1 MATLS
6 DLVYN
11 NDYKKLGPARAAIG
25 QGLMMGW
32 GDEAEAWL
40 RSKLKDNE
48 YDPELKQIQSEYG
61 KYSAEN
67 PNASTALEFAG
78 GALPAVFAPEV
89 SLPKILGSATEGA
102 YRRGMGLGALQGA
115 IAGAGNAKEG
125 ERTLGAEYGAA
136 SGATLGVGIP
146 ALMRGTG
153 ASIKWLRERLA
164 PTESFIENQALGK
177 VANAIK
183 EDELTPSNI
192 NRTVMYDQARGI
204 PSTIGN
210 ASPALVDLTD
220 TVAQRSGP
228 SGRLVD
234 QVLGE
239 QKAGARERV
248 YQRARNEISSGNYYE
263 DAKKLAEDLS
273 AKAQPLYDAA
283 YAHGEVDNPF
293 INELLVS
300 PRFQSFFRKGQQIAK
315 DKQLVARA
323 NGEDPSQ
330 YELRNIYSTDPVTGE
345 AVVSTLPDV
354 RTLDYIKKGID
365 AQINSLFKA
374 GKSTDAY
381 NLKDMREVLLN
392 KLDDAVPAYKTAR
405 REYAG
410 DKEVINAMEAGYK
423 DFPHLDHEEVE
434 NMVNKMSNAEKEAFK
449 TGVVRNIHSVIMDP
463 SNNMNAAAKIIQSP
477 ETQKSLSVLF
487 DSPAHF
493 DLFKSAMMREAQL
506 YDQANRIMGGSQTGR
521 RTQARERFEQ
531 GPDVGG
537 VIADAAR
544 SGFGE
549 SLMNL
554 GLGAIRSAQMPDKVA
569 HKVSELLMSKDPHD
583 VAAAVKALEN
593 YNAKA
598 KISAK
603 ALNRAELAGVGGIGA
618 AQYSPPTYESDVRP
632 SIYDALEKRN
642 STESEQ
648 PTRPSIYDALEARKN
663 KNIPGSKM
671 GATE

>member
-6 DLVYN
+6 DDN
-11 NDYKKLGPARAAIG
+11 YKKLGPARAAIG

-40 RSKLKDNE
+40 RSKLQNDE
-48 YDPELKQIQSEYG
+48 YEPELKQIQSEYG

-67 PNASTALEFAG
+67 PSSSTALEFAG
-78 GALPAVFAPEV
+78 GALPAVFTPEAA
-89 SLPKILGSATEGA
+89 LPKILGSAATGA
-102 YRRGMGLGALQGA
+102 YKRGMGLGALQGA

-136 SGATLGVGIP
+136 SGATLGAAVP

-153 ASIKWLRERLA
+153 AGLGWLRERLT
-164 PTESFIENQALGK
+164 PTESVIENRALGK
-177 VANAIK
+177 VAEAIK

-204 PSTIGN
+204 PSTIAN
-210 ASPALVDLTD
+210 ASPSLVELAD

-273 AKAQPLYDAA
+273 AKAQPLYDTA
-283 YAHGEVDNPF
+283 YAHGEVDDPH
-293 INELLVS
+293 INELLTS

-330 YELRNIYSTDPVTGE
+330 YELRDIYSVDPTTGE
-345 AVVSTLPDV
+345 TVVSTLPDV

-392 KLDDAVPAYKTAR
+392 KLDAAVPAYKTAR

-423 DFPHLDHEEVE
+423 DFPHLDHEEVQT
-434 NMVNKMSNAEKEAFK
+434 MVDKMSSAEKEAFK

-477 ETQKSLSVLF
+477 ETQKSLSALF
-487 DSPAHF
+487 DSPAQF
-493 DLFKSAMMREAQL
+493 DLFKSAMLREGQL

-537 VIADAAR
+537 VVSDAIR
-544 SGFGE
+544 SGWKD

-554 GLGAIRSAQMPDKVA
+554 TTDVINSSQMSDKVA
-569 HKVSELLMSKDPHD
+569 HKVSQLLMSKDPHE
-583 VAAAVKALEN
+583 VAAAVRALEN

-598 KISAK
+598 NVGAK

-618 AQYSPPTYESDVRP
+618 AQYSSPTYESNARP

-642 STESEQ
+642 SIESEK

-663 KNIPGSKM
+663 RNIPGSKM

>member
-11 NDYKKLGPARAAIG
+11 NDYKKLGPARAAVG

-40 RSKLKDNE
+40 RSKLGENDYE
-48 YDPELKQIQSEYG
+48 PELKQVQSEYG

-67 PNASTALEFAG
+67 PSSSTALEFAG
-78 GALPAVFAPEV
+78 GALPAVLVPEV
-89 SLPKILGSATEGA
+89 TLPKILGSAAAGA
-102 YRRGMGLGALQGA
+102 YKRGMGLGAVQGA

-125 ERTLGAEYGAA
+125 ERQLGAEYGAA
-136 SGATLGVGIP
+136 SGATLGAAIP
-146 ALMRGTG
+146 ALTRSGG
-153 ASIKWLRERLA
+153 AAINWLRERLA
-164 PTESFIENQALGK
+164 PTESYIENRALGK
-177 VANAIK
+177 VAGAIK

-204 PSTIGN
+204 PSTIAN
-210 ASPALVDLTD
+210 ASPSLVDLAD

-248 YQRARNEISSGNYYE
+248 YQRARNDISSGNYYE
-263 DAKKLAEDLS
+263 DAERLADDLS
-273 AKAQPLYDAA
+273 AKAKPLYDEA
-283 YAHGEVDNPF
+283 YEHGIVDDPI
-293 INELLVS
+293 INELLNS
-300 PRFQSFFRKGQQIAK
+300 PRFKSAFREGKQIAK
-315 DKQLVARA
+315 DRQTVARA
-323 NGEDPSQ
+323 RGEDPSEYQ
-330 YELRNIYSTDPVTGE
+330 LVDVYNSDPITGTPIR
-345 AVVSTLPDV
+345 TLPDV

-365 AQINSLFKA
+365 SKIDTLFKA
-374 GKSTDAY
+374 GKKTDAL
-381 NLKDMREVLLN
+381 NLKDMRNELLN
-392 KLDDAVPAYKTAR
+392 RLDDIVPAYKTAR

-423 DFPHLDHEEVE
+423 DFPHLDHEEVQSMLG
-434 NMVNKMSNAEKEAFK
+434 NMSNAEKEAFK
-449 TGVVRNIHSVIMDP
+449 TGVVRNIHSIVMDP
-463 SNNMNAAAKIIQSP
+463 SNNMNAAAKVIQSP

-493 DLFKSAMMREAQL
+493 DLFKSAMLREAQL

-554 GLGAIRSAQMPDKVA
+554 GLGAMRSAQMPDKVA
-569 HKVSELLMSKDPHD
+569 HKVSELLMSKDPHE
-583 VAAAVKALEN
+583 VAAAVKALEQ
-593 YNAKA
+593 YNVKA
-598 KISAK
+598 QIGAK
-603 ALNRAELAGVGGIGA
+603 ALNRSELAGVGGVGA
-618 AQYSPPTYESDVRP
+618 SQYSPPTYENNARP
-632 SIYDALEKRN
+632 SIYDALEKEQN
-642 STESEQ
+642 TQLEQ
-648 PTRPSIYDALEARKN
+648 PKRSKIYEDIEAE

-671 GATE
+671 GAK

>member
-40 RSKLKDNE
+40 RSKLKNDE
-48 YDPELKQIQSEYG
+48 YEPELKQIQSEYG

-102 YRRGMGLGALQGA
+102 YRRGMGLGAIQGA

-125 ERTLGAEYGAA
+125 ERSMGAQYGAA
-136 SGATLGVGIP
+136 SGATLGAGVP

-153 ASIKWLRERLA
+153 AGINWLRERLA

-204 PSTIGN
+204 PSTIAN
-210 ASPALVDLTD
+210 ASPALVDLAD

-248 YQRARNEISSGNYYE
+248 YQRARNEISDGNYYE

-273 AKAQPLYDAA
+273 AKAQPLYNTA
-283 YAHGEVDNPF
+283 YAHGEVDDPF

-477 ETQKSLSVLF
+477 ETQKSLSTLF
-487 DSPAHF
+487 DSPAQF
-493 DLFKSAMMREAQL
+493 DLFKSAMTREAQL

-569 HKVSELLMSKDPHD
+569 HKVSELLMSKDPHE

-593 YNAKA
+593 YNAKE

-618 AQYSPPTYESDVRP
+618 VQYSPPTYESDVRP

>member
-40 RSKLKDNE
+40 RSKLGDNDYE
-48 YDPELKQIQSEYG
+48 PELKQVQSEYG

-67 PNASTALEFAG
+67 PSSSTALEFAG
-78 GALPAVFAPEV
+78 GALPAVFVPEV
-89 SLPKILGSATEGA
+89 TLPKILGSAVTGA
-102 YRRGMGLGALQGA
+102 YKRGMGLGALQGA

-125 ERTLGAEYGAA
+125 ERSMGAQYGAA
-136 SGATLGVGIP
+136 SGATLGAAVP

-204 PSTIGN
+204 PSTIAN

-263 DAKKLAEDLS
+263 DAKRLSEDLS

-330 YELRNIYSTDPVTGE
+330 YELRNIYSTDPATGE
-345 AVVSTLPDV
+345 TVVSTLPDV

-423 DFPHLDHEEVE
+423 DFPHLDHEEIQS
-434 NMVNKMSNAEKEAFK
+434 MLGKMSNAEKEAFK
-449 TGVVRNIHSVIMDP
+449 TGVVRHIHSVVMDP
-463 SNNMNAAAKIIQSP
+463 SSNMNAAARVIESP
-477 ETQKSLSVLF
+477 ETQKSLKELF

-493 DLFKSAMMREAQL
+493 DLYKSALLRESQL
-506 YDQANRIMGGSQTGR
+506 FQQANQIMGGAQTGR
-521 RTQARERFEQ
+521 RIQSRERFEQ
-531 GPDVGG
+531 GP
-537 VIADAAR
+537 AFDAAITDAV
-544 SGFGE
+544 SGVGPWK
-549 SLMNL
+549 SLQNI
-554 GLGAIRSAQMPDKVA
+554 AARVANRAVMPDKIA

-583 VAAAVKALEN
+583 VAAAVKALE
-593 YNAKA
+593 
-598 KISAK
+598 
-603 ALNRAELAGVGGIGA
+603 
-618 AQYSPPTYESDVRP
+618 D
-632 SIYDALEKRN
+632 YDARAITGAHISEHVEGGLTMGASNLQQTRQEANQDKEINYDIGKHERMLEGPDI
-642 STESEQ
+642 SEHK
-648 PTRPSIYDALEARKN
+648 Y
-663 KNIPGSKM
+663 KNIPGDKM

>member
-1 MATLS
+1 MANAS
-6 DLVYN
+6 DYE
-11 NDYKKLGPARAAIG
+11 KLGPSRAAIG

-40 RSKLKDNE
+40 RSKLGDNDYE
-48 YDPELKQIQSEYG
+48 PELEQVQSEYG

-67 PNASTALEFAG
+67 PSSSTALEFAG
-78 GALPAVFAPEV
+78 GALPAVFVPEV
-89 SLPKILGSATEGA
+89 TLPKILGSAATGA
-102 YRRGMGLGALQGA
+102 YKRGMGLGALQGA

-136 SGATLGVGIP
+136 SGAALGAAIP
-146 ALMRGTG
+146 ALTRSGG
-153 ASIKWLRERLA
+153 AAINWLRERLA
-164 PTESFIENQALGK
+164 PTDSYIENRALGK
-177 VANAIK
+177 VAGAIK

-204 PSTIGN
+204 PSTIAN
-210 ASPALVDLTD
+210 ASPSLVDLAD

-263 DAKKLAEDLS
+263 DAERLADDLS
-273 AKAQPLYDAA
+273 AKAKPLYDAA
-283 YAHGEVDNPF
+283 YEHGIVDDSV
-293 INELLVS
+293 INELLNS
-300 PRFQSFFRKGQQIAK
+300 PRFKSAFREGKQIAK
-315 DKQLVARA
+315 DRQTVARA
-323 NGEDPSQ
+323 RGEDPSEYQ
-330 YELRNIYSTDPVTGE
+330 LVDVYNSDPITGTPIR
-345 AVVSTLPDV
+345 TLPDV

-365 AQINSLFKA
+365 SKIDTLFKA
-374 GKSTDAY
+374 GKKTDAL
-381 NLKDMREVLLN
+381 NLKDMRNELLN
-392 KLDDAVPAYKTAR
+392 RLDDIVPAYKTAR

-410 DKEVINAMEAGYK
+410 DKEVINAMEKGYK
-423 DFPHLDHEEVE
+423 DFPHLDHEEVQS
-434 NMVNKMSNAEKEAFK
+434 MVEKMSNAEKEAFK
-449 TGVVRNIHSVIMDP
+449 TGVVRNIHSIVMDP
-463 SNNMNAAAKIIQSP
+463 SNNMNAAAKVIQSP

-493 DLFKSAMMREAQL
+493 DLFKSAMLREAQL

-531 GPDVGG
+531 GPDVSG

-544 SGFGE
+544 SGCGE

-569 HKVSELLMSKDPHD
+569 HKVSELLMSKDPHE
-583 VAAAVKALEN
+583 VAAAVKALEQ

-598 KISAK
+598 KLGAK
-603 ALNRAELAGVGGIGA
+603 ALNRSELVGIGGVGA
-618 AQYSPPTYESDVRP
+618 SQYSPPTYENEARP
-632 SIYDALEKRN
+632 SIYDELDKRK
-642 STESEQ
+642 STQSEQ
-648 PTRPSIYDALEARKN
+648 PTRPSIYDELEARKN
-663 KNIPGSKM
+663 KNIPGGKM
-671 GATE
+671 GAR

>member
-1 MATLS
+1 MANAS
-6 DLVYN
+6 DYE
-11 NDYKKLGPARAAIG
+11 KLGPSRAAIG

-40 RSKLKDNE
+40 RSKLGDNGYE
-48 YDPELKQIQSEYG
+48 PELEQVQSEYG

-67 PNASTALEFAG
+67 PSSSTALEFAG
-78 GALPAVFAPEV
+78 GALPAVFVPEV
-89 SLPKILGSATEGA
+89 TLPKILGSAATGA
-102 YRRGMGLGALQGA
+102 YKRGMGLGALQGA

-136 SGATLGVGIP
+136 SGAALGAAIP
-146 ALMRGTG
+146 ALTRSGG
-153 ASIKWLRERLA
+153 AAINWLRERLA
-164 PTESFIENQALGK
+164 PTDSYIENRALGK
-177 VANAIK
+177 VAGAIK

-204 PSTIGN
+204 PSTIAN
-210 ASPALVDLTD
+210 ASPSLVDLAD

-263 DAKKLAEDLS
+263 DAERLADDLS
-273 AKAQPLYDAA
+273 AKAKPLYDAA
-283 YAHGEVDNPF
+283 YEHGIVDDSV
-293 INELLVS
+293 INELLNS
-300 PRFQSFFRKGQQIAK
+300 PRFKSAFREGKQIAK
-315 DKQLVARA
+315 DRQTVARA
-323 NGEDPSQ
+323 RGEDPSEYQ
-330 YELRNIYSTDPVTGE
+330 LVDVYNSDPITGTPIR
-345 AVVSTLPDV
+345 TLPDV

-365 AQINSLFKA
+365 SKIDTLFKA
-374 GKSTDAY
+374 GKKTDAL
-381 NLKDMREVLLN
+381 NLKDMRNELLN
-392 KLDDAVPAYKTAR
+392 RLDDIVPAYKTAR

-410 DKEVINAMEAGYK
+410 DKEVINAMEKGYK
-423 DFPHLDHEEVE
+423 DFPHLDHEEVQS
-434 NMVNKMSNAEKEAFK
+434 MVEKMSNAEKEAFK
-449 TGVVRNIHSVIMDP
+449 TGVVRNIHSIVMDP
-463 SNNMNAAAKIIQSP
+463 SNNMNAAAKVIQSP

-493 DLFKSAMMREAQL
+493 DLFKSAMLREAQL

-531 GPDVGG
+531 GPDVSG

-544 SGFGE
+544 SGFRE

-569 HKVSELLMSKDPHD
+569 HKVSELLMSKDPHE
-583 VAAAVKALEN
+583 VAAAVKALEQ

-598 KISAK
+598 KLGAK
-603 ALNRAELAGVGGIGA
+603 ALNRSELVGIGGVGA
-618 AQYSPPTYESDVRP
+618 SQYSPPTYENEARP
-632 SIYDALEKRN
+632 SIYDELDKRK
-642 STESEQ
+642 STQSEQ
-648 PTRPSIYDALEARKN
+648 PTRPSIYDELEARKN
-663 KNIPGSKM
+663 KNIPGGKM
-671 GATE
+671 GAR

>member
-40 RSKLKDNE
+40 RSKLGDNDYE
-48 YDPELKQIQSEYG
+48 PELEQVQSEYG

-67 PNASTALEFAG
+67 PSSSTAFEFAG
-78 GALPAVFAPEV
+78 GALPAVFVPEV
-89 SLPKILGSATEGA
+89 TLPKILGSAATGA
-102 YRRGMGLGALQGA
+102 YKRGMGLGALQGA

-136 SGATLGVGIP
+136 SGAALGAAIP
-146 ALMRGTG
+146 ALTRSGG
-153 ASIKWLRERLA
+153 AAINWLRERLA
-164 PTESFIENQALGK
+164 PTESYIENRALGK
-177 VANAIK
+177 VAGAIK

-204 PSTIGN
+204 PSTIAN
-210 ASPALVDLTD
+210 ASPSLVDLAD

-263 DAKKLAEDLS
+263 DAERLADDLS
-273 AKAQPLYDAA
+273 AKAKPLYDAA
-283 YAHGEVDNPF
+283 YEHGIVDDSV
-293 INELLVS
+293 INELLNS
-300 PRFQSFFRKGQQIAK
+300 PRFKSAFREGKQIAK
-315 DKQLVARA
+315 DRQTVARA
-323 NGEDPSQ
+323 RGEDPSEYQ
-330 YELRNIYSTDPVTGE
+330 LVDVYNSDPITGTPIR
-345 AVVSTLPDV
+345 TLPDV

-365 AQINSLFKA
+365 SKIDTLFKA
-374 GKSTDAY
+374 GKKTDAL
-381 NLKDMREVLLN
+381 NLKDMRNELLN
-392 KLDDAVPAYKTAR
+392 RLDDIVPAYKTAR

-410 DKEVINAMEAGYK
+410 DKEVINAMEKGYK
-423 DFPHLDHEEVE
+423 DFPHLDHEEVQS
-434 NMVNKMSNAEKEAFK
+434 MVEKMSNAEKEAFK
-449 TGVVRNIHSVIMDP
+449 TGVVRNIHSIVMDP
-463 SNNMNAAAKIIQSP
+463 SNNMNAAAKVIQSP

-493 DLFKSAMMREAQL
+493 DLFKSAMLREAQL

-531 GPDVGG
+531 GPDVSG

-569 HKVSELLMSKDPHD
+569 HKVSELLMSKDPHE
-583 VAAAVKALEN
+583 VAAAVKALEQ

-598 KISAK
+598 KLGAK
-603 ALNRAELAGVGGIGA
+603 ALNRSELVGIGGVGA
-618 AQYSPPTYESDVRP
+618 SQYSPPTYENEARP
-632 SIYDALEKRN
+632 SIYDELDKRS

-648 PTRPSIYDALEARKN
+648 PTRPSIYAELEDRKN
-663 KNIPGSKM
+663 KNIPGGKM
-671 GATE
+671 GAKE

>member
-40 RSKLKDNE
+40 RSKLKNDE
-48 YDPELKQIQSEYG
+48 YEPELKQIQSEYG

-67 PNASTALEFAG
+67 PNTSTALEFAG

-102 YRRGMGLGALQGA
+102 YKRGMGLGAVQGA

-125 ERTLGAEYGAA
+125 ERSMGAQYGAA
-136 SGATLGVGIP
+136 SGATLGAAVP

-153 ASIKWLRERLA
+153 AGINWLRERLA

-204 PSTIGN
+204 PSTIAN
-210 ASPALVDLTD
+210 ASPALVDLAD

-234 QVLGE
+234 RVLGE

-248 YQRARNEISSGNYYE
+248 YQRARNEISDGNYYE

-273 AKAQPLYDAA
+273 AKAQPLYNTA
-283 YAHGEVDNPF
+283 YAHGEVDDPF

-434 NMVNKMSNAEKEAFK
+434 NMVNKMSSAEKEAFK

-487 DSPAHF
+487 DSPAQF
-493 DLFKSAMMREAQL
+493 DLFKSAMTREAQL

-569 HKVSELLMSKDPHD
+569 HKVSELLMSKDPHE

-618 AQYSPPTYESDVRP
+618 AQYSPPTYESSARP

-671 GATE
+671 GANE

>member
-40 RSKLKDNE
+40 RSKLKDDE
-48 YDPELKQIQSEYG
+48 YEPELKQIQSEYG

-67 PNASTALEFAG
+67 PNTSTALEFAG

-102 YRRGMGLGALQGA
+102 YKRGMGLGAVQGA

-125 ERTLGAEYGAA
+125 ERSMGAQYGAA
-136 SGATLGVGIP
+136 SGATLGAAVP

-153 ASIKWLRERLA
+153 AGLGWLRERLT
-164 PTESFIENQALGK
+164 PTESVIENRALGK
-177 VANAIK
+177 VAEAIK

-204 PSTIGN
+204 PSTIAN
-210 ASPALVDLTD
+210 ASPSLVHLAD
-220 TVAQRSGP
+220 TMAQRSGP
-228 SGRLVD
+228 SGRLID
-234 QVLGE
+234 QVLNE
-239 QKAGARERV
+239 QKAGARERT
-248 YQRARNEISSGNYYE
+248 YQRARDEISTGNYYE
-263 DAKKLAEDLS
+263 DAQRLSDDLR

-283 YAHGEVDNPF
+283 YAHGEVNDPV
-293 INELLVS
+293 INELLTS

-315 DKQLVARA
+315 DKQIVARA

-330 YELRNIYSTDPVTGE
+330 YELRNIYSADPVTGE
-345 AVVSTLPDV
+345 TVVSTLPDV

-365 AQINSLFKA
+365 AQITSLFKA
-374 GKSTDAY
+374 GKSTDAS

-392 KLDDAVPAYKTAR
+392 KLDETVPAYKTAR

-423 DFPHLDHEEVE
+423 DFPHLNHEEVE
-434 NMVNKMSNAEKEAFK
+434 SMIGNMSQAEKDAFK
-449 TGVVRNIHSVIMDP
+449 TGVVRNIHSIVMDP
-463 SNNMNAAAKIIQSP
+463 SNNINAAARVIRSP
-477 ETQKSLSVLF
+477 ETQKSLNALF
-487 DSPAHF
+487 DSPAQF
-493 DLFKSAMMREAQL
+493 DLFKAAMLREAQL
-506 YDQANRIMGGSQTGR
+506 YDQANQIMGGAQTGR
-521 RTQARERFEQ
+521 RIQARERFEQ

-537 VIADAAR
+537 VVSDAIR
-544 SGFGE
+544 SGWKD

-554 GLGAIRSAQMPDKVA
+554 TTDVINSSQMSDKVA
-569 HKVSELLMSKDPHD
+569 HKVSQLLMSKDPHE
-583 VAAAVKALEN
+583 VAAAVRALEN

-598 KISAK
+598 KVGAK

-618 AQYSPPTYESDVRP
+618 AQYSPPTYESDARP

-648 PTRPSIYDALEARKN
+648 PTRPSIYDALEARRN
-663 KNIPGSKM
+663 KNIPGGKM

>member
-11 NDYKKLGPARAAIG
+11 NDYKKLGPARAAVG

-40 RSKLKDNE
+40 RSKLGDNDYE
-48 YDPELKQIQSEYG
+48 PELKQVQSEYG

-67 PNASTALEFAG
+67 PSSSTALEFAG
-78 GALPAVFAPEV
+78 GALPAVFVPEV
-89 SLPKILGSATEGA
+89 TLPKILGSAATGA
-102 YRRGMGLGALQGA
+102 YKRGMGLGALQGA

-136 SGATLGVGIP
+136 SGAALGAAIP
-146 ALMRGTG
+146 ALTRSGG
-153 ASIKWLRERLA
+153 AAINWLRERLA
-164 PTESFIENQALGK
+164 PTESFIEDRALGK
-177 VANAIK
+177 VASAIK

-204 PSTIGN
+204 PSTIAN
-210 ASPALVDLTD
+210 ASPSLVDLAD

-234 QVLGE
+234 RVLGE

-263 DAKKLAEDLS
+263 DAERLADDLS
-273 AKAQPLYDAA
+273 AKAKPLYDAA
-283 YAHGEVDNPF
+283 YEHGIVDDSV
-293 INELLVS
+293 INELLNS
-300 PRFQSFFRKGQQIAK
+300 PRFKSAFREGKQIAK
-315 DKQLVARA
+315 DRQTVARA
-323 NGEDPSQ
+323 RGEDPSEYQ
-330 YELRNIYSTDPVTGE
+330 LVDVYNSDPITGTPIR
-345 AVVSTLPDV
+345 TLPDV

-365 AQINSLFKA
+365 SKIDTLFKA
-374 GKSTDAY
+374 GKKTDAL
-381 NLKDMREVLLN
+381 NLKDMRNELLN
-392 KLDDAVPAYKTAR
+392 RLDDIVPAYKTAR

-410 DKEVINAMEAGYK
+410 DKEVINAMEKGYK
-423 DFPHLDHEEVE
+423 DFPHLDHEEVQS
-434 NMVNKMSNAEKEAFK
+434 MVEKMSNAEKEAFK
-449 TGVVRNIHSVIMDP
+449 TGVVRNIHSIVMDP
-463 SNNMNAAAKIIQSP
+463 SNNMNAAAKVIQSP

-493 DLFKSAMMREAQL
+493 DLFKSAMLREAQL

-531 GPDVGG
+531 GPDVSG

-569 HKVSELLMSKDPHD
+569 HKVSELLMSKDPHE
-583 VAAAVKALEN
+583 VAAAVKALEQ

-598 KISAK
+598 KLGAK
-603 ALNRAELAGVGGIGA
+603 ALNRSELVGIGGVGA
-618 AQYSPPTYESDVRP
+618 SQYSPPTYENEARP
-632 SIYDALEKRN
+632 SIYDALEKEQN
-642 STESEQ
+642 TQLEQ
-648 PTRPSIYDALEARKN
+648 PKRSKIYEDIEAE
-663 KNIPGSKM
+663 KNIPGGKM
-671 GATE
+671 GAK

>member
-11 NDYKKLGPARAAIG
+11 NDYKKLGPARAAVG

-40 RSKLKDNE
+40 RSKLGDNDYE
-48 YDPELKQIQSEYG
+48 PELKQVQSEYG

-67 PNASTALEFAG
+67 PSSSTALEFAG
-78 GALPAVFAPEV
+78 GALPAVFVPEV
-89 SLPKILGSATEGA
+89 TLPKILGSAATGA
-102 YRRGMGLGALQGA
+102 YKRGMGLGALQGA

-136 SGATLGVGIP
+136 SGAALGAAIP
-146 ALMRGTG
+146 ALTRSGG
-153 ASIKWLRERLA
+153 AAINWLRERLI
-164 PTESFIENQALGK
+164 PTESTIENRALQR
-177 VANAIK
+177 VSEAIK
-183 EDELTPSNI
+183 EDELTPRDVK
-192 NRTVMYDQARGI
+192 RTTLYDYARDI
-204 PSTIGN
+204 PATIAN
-210 ASPALVDLTD
+210 ASPSLVHLAD

-234 QVLGE
+234 QVLNE

-248 YQRARNEISSGNYYE
+248 YQRARNEISDGNYYE
-263 DAKKLAEDLS
+263 DAQKLAEDLS
-273 AKAQPLYDAA
+273 AKAQPLYDTA
-283 YAHGEVDNPF
+283 YAYGEVDDPV
-293 INELLVS
+293 INELLSS

-315 DKQLVARA
+315 DKQIVARA
-323 NGEDPSQ
+323 NGEDPTQ

-365 AQINSLFKA
+365 AQINTLFKA

-392 KLDDAVPAYKTAR
+392 KLDSAVPDYKTAR

-410 DKEVINAMEAGYK
+410 DKEVIDAMHSGYN
-423 DFPHLDHEEVE
+423 DFMHLNHEEVSKLLE
-434 NMVNKMSNAEKEAFK
+434 NMSDAGKKAFK
-449 TGVVRNIHSVIMDP
+449 TGVVRNIHNIVMDP
-463 SNNMNAAAKIIQSP
+463 SNNMNAAAKVIQSP
-477 ETQKSLSVLF
+477 ETQKSLNMLF

-493 DLFKSAMMREAQL
+493 DLFKSAMLREAQL
-506 YDQANRIMGGSQTGR
+506 YDQANKIMGGAQTGR
-521 RTQARERFEQ
+521 RIQARERFEQ

-537 VIADAAR
+537 AIADAAR
-544 SGFGE
+544 SGFRE

-554 GLGAIRSAQMPDKVA
+554 GLGAIESAQMSDKVA
-569 HKVSELLMSKDPHD
+569 HKVSQLLMSKDPHE
-583 VAAAVKALEN
+583 VAAAVKALEQ

-598 KISAK
+598 KLGAK
-603 ALNRAELAGVGGIGA
+603 ALNRSELVGIGGVGA
-618 AQYSPPTYESDVRP
+618 SQYSPPTYENEARP
-632 SIYDALEKRN
+632 SIYDELDKRS

-648 PTRPSIYDALEARKN
+648 PTRPSIYAELEARKN
-663 KNIPGSKM
+663 KNIPGGKM
-671 GATE
+671 GAR